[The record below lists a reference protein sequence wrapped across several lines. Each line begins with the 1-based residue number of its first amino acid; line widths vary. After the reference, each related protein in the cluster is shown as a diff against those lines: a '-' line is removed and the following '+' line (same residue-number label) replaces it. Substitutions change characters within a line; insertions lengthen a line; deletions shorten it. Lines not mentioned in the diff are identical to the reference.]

1 MSNTSHIII
10 VGAGPVG
17 CLSAYILASEGFE
30 VTIVEALDQPAQD
43 LRASTFHPPTL
54 DLLDLWDVTDDL
66 IKQGLITPTFQFR
79 DRQEGLIGEF
89 DFNLLKD
96 DTNHPYRLQCEQF
109 KFTGVLYHRLR
120 DMANVRFLMSSE
132 ALGVAQTAENVTLT
146 AATPDGEQ
154 SITGD
159 FLIGCD
165 GASSIIRKKAEIRFE
180 GFTYPELFLVVSTP
194 DNLREIIPDLGY
206 VAYIADPHE
215 WCTVIKVLDFWRILY
230 PTIPGM
236 AEEDILDDDH
246 IQKMVQE
253 FVPKST
259 PYDVVHK
266 TLYRIH
272 QRVAE
277 RYRNGRIFLAGD
289 SAHIN
294 SPLGGM
300 GMNGGLHDGIS
311 LAIKLIDVLKHGS
324 NPELLDD
331 YESER
336 RPIAVEHVQKS
347 TIHNKNVMEETD
359 PEKRRATNDQM
370 RETAADPVKSRAYM
384 LETSMINMVRETRLL
399 DAAKKSV
406 GRTDN

>member
-1 MSNTSHIII
+1 MSNSNHIII

-30 VTIVEALDQPAQD
+30 ITIVEALEKPAQD

-54 DLLDLWDVTDDL
+54 DLLDLWDISDDL

-89 DFNLLKD
+89 DFGLLKN
-96 DTNHPYRLQCEQF
+96 DTSHPYRLQCEQF

-120 DMANVRFLMSSE
+120 DMPNVRFLVKSE
-132 ALGVAQTAENVTLT
+132 AVAVEQTTNEVALSV
-146 AATPDGEQ
+146 ATPDGEER
-154 SITGD
+154 INGD
-159 FLIGCD
+159 ILIGCD
-165 GASSIIRKKAEIRFE
+165 GASSIIRKKAEIKFE

-206 VAYIADPHE
+206 VAYIADPRE

-236 AEEDILDDDH
+236 AEDEILDDDH

-259 PYDVVHK
+259 PYNVVHK

-277 RYRNGRIFLAGD
+277 SYRKGRVFLAGD

-311 LAIKLIDVLKHGS
+311 LAIKLVDVLKHGAD
-324 NPELLDD
+324 PELLDA
-331 YESER
+331 YERER

-359 PEKRRATNDQM
+359 PEKRRVTNDQM
-370 RETAADPVKSRAYM
+370 RETAADPVKSRNYM

-399 DAAKKSV
+399 ETAKKSV
-406 GRTDN
+406 GGQ

>member
-1 MSNTSHIII
+1 MSNSNHIII

-17 CLSAYILASEGFE
+17 CLSAYILASESFE
-30 VTIVEALDQPAQD
+30 ITIVEALEKPAQD

-54 DLLDLWDVTDDL
+54 DLLDLWDISDDL

-89 DFNLLKD
+89 DFGLLKN
-96 DTNHPYRLQCEQF
+96 DTSHPYRLQCEQF

-120 DMANVRFLMSSE
+120 DMPNVRFLVKSE
-132 ALGVAQTAENVTLT
+132 AVAVEQTTNEVALSV
-146 AATPDGEQ
+146 ATPDGEER
-154 SITGD
+154 INGD
-159 FLIGCD
+159 ILIGCD
-165 GASSIIRKKAEIRFE
+165 GASSIIRKKTEIKFE

-206 VAYIADPHE
+206 VAYIADPRE

-236 AEEDILDDDH
+236 AEDEILDDDH

-259 PYDVVHK
+259 PYNVVHK

-277 RYRNGRIFLAGD
+277 SYRKGRVFLAGD

-311 LAIKLIDVLKHGS
+311 LAIKLVDVLKHGAD
-324 NPELLDD
+324 PELLDA
-331 YESER
+331 YERER

-359 PEKRRATNDQM
+359 PEKRRVTNDQM
-370 RETAADPVKSRAYM
+370 RETAADPVKSRNYM

-399 DAAKKSV
+399 ETAKKSV
-406 GRTDN
+406 GGQ